1 MFVYL
6 YFLNFLVQQL
16 CLSKDKFSPSSFVWI
31 VNLANEEGVFRD
43 AVSDDDHKWTIEL
56 QDRDVAEGQKC
67 DADARGTCSG
77 GSGLIHIQGS
87 LVHNL
92 WYKKGTVR

>member
-6 YFLNFLVQQL
+6 YFFKLYIWCN
-16 CLSKDKFSPSSFVWI
+16 SSISPSSFVWI
-31 VNLANEEGVFRD
+31 VNLANEKGVFCD

-56 QDRDVAEGQKC
+56 QDRAEGHKC
-67 DADARGTCSG
+67 EADARGTCSG

-92 WYKKGTVR
+92 WYKKGMVR